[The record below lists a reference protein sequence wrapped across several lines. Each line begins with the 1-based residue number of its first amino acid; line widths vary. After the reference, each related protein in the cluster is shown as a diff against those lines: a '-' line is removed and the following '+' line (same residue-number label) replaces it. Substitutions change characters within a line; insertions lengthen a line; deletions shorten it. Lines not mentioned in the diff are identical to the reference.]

1 MVKLNQIVAVATG
14 KKTQVINKVTEIY
27 QGLGKGERTEGM
39 TKRYAP
45 KDEEGEQLPS
55 ESKII
60 QTKVLDVIELI
71 SAEMADM
78 LDVFLTQE
86 TGNMSAAADIVVEG
100 KVLMKKVPLL
110 FLLVLEHQLLN
121 ITSVV
126 ESLPVLDPAKKWT
139 WSDEVGAYVTE
150 EVKTSRT
157 KKTPRVIVKYDAT
170 PEHPAQTELIYED
183 QIAGYWSTI
192 HQSSAIRAIDK
203 SAMIQRV
210 QKLQAAVKIAREQ
223 ANSIEVEQ
231 AKANR
236 TLLDF
241 VFKG

>member
-14 KKTQVINKVTEIY
+14 KKTQVINKITEIY

-39 TKRYAP
+39 TKRYEP
-45 KDEEGEQLPS
+45 KDEEGEQLPG

-60 QTKVLDVIELI
+60 QTKVSDVLEIVT
-71 SAEMADM
+71 AEMADM
-78 LDVFLTQE
+78 LDVLLTQE
-86 TGNMSAAADIVVEG
+86 VGNTTAMADVVVDG
-100 KVLMKKVPLL
+100 KKVLEQVPIA
-110 FLLVLEHQLLN
+110 FLLVLEKQLIHVLN
-121 ITSVV
+121 VV
-126 ESLPVLDPAKKWT
+126 QALPVLDPAKKWT

-192 HQSSAIRAIDK
+192 HQSGAIRAVDK

-210 QKLQAAVKIAREQ
+210 QKLQAAAKIAREH
-223 ANSIEVEQ
+223 ANSIDIEQ
-231 AKANR
+231 KKVNR